1 MAKKKKE
8 NSEMTEINMSVN
20 FWMHGRLKTWAKEN
34 GMSVR
39 AAIRYI
45 INQFFKDKPV

>member
-1 MAKKKKE
+1 MASD
-8 NSEMTEINMSVN
+8 SEKNMKPIKITLN
-20 FWMHGRLKTWAKEN
+20 FWIHGRLKTWAKEN
-34 GMSVR
+34 GDISVR